1 MKLKGLYALS
11 GVKISQITKIM
22 RLFTICM
29 FVFGASANCFSQK
42 HTVTLDLYQCDVST
56 LFQEIWK
63 QTGLRFVYN
72 DRDVAKVA
80 RFDLQVKDKAV
91 EEVLKDV
98 FHETTLRCTFDGDV
112 IMVIASKQQAVAAD
126 TVKKVTVKG
135 KVTD

>member
-22 RLFTICM
+22 RLFTDLYVC
-29 FVFGASANCFSQK
+29 FCVHGASANSFSQK
-42 HTVTLDLYQCDVST
+42 QTVTLDLYQCDVST

-80 RFDLQVKDKAV
+80 GLTCR
-91 EEVLKDV
+91 
-98 FHETTLRCTFDGDV
+98 
-112 IMVIASKQQAVAAD
+112 
-126 TVKKVTVKG
+126 
-135 KVTD
+135 